1 MGTGLSLL
9 LCEQQWATRGQKEF
23 RSVLLCY
30 PLPSTHLGFSAL
42 PDQTIRRQASVI
54 FGTRYHEIVS
64 LEGDIPGEGEKVLT
78 ENMAYLRRLGILTD

>member
-1 MGTGLSLL
+1 MGAGLSLL

-54 FGTRYHEIVS
+54 LEHGMMGLFRWKGT
-64 LEGDIPGEGEKVLT
+64 
-78 ENMAYLRRLGILTD
+78 LRERAKNFCPRTWPTCASTNLHP

>member
-1 MGTGLSLL
+1 MGAGLSLL

-54 FGTRYHEIVS
+54 
-64 LEGDIPGEGEKVLT
+64 LEHGMMGLF
-78 ENMAYLRRLGILTD
+78 R